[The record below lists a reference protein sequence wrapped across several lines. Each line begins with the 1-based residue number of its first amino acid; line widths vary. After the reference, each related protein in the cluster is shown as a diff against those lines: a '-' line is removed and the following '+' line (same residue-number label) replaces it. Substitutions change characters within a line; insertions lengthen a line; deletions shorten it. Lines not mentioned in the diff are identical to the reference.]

1 MKISRQNFS
10 DLSSALSSS
19 FGYCTLCGFH
29 TQFLCYEPDEM
40 PCKRNTF
47 VCRECHSLAR
57 NRHVAMAVLD
67 VYRDRVAANSL
78 SEFAREFDGSIYVM
92 DVKEAIYRCLRTAQN
107 FTCSE
112 YIDNVPSGEWRK
124 GILCQDVQNMTFPDD
139 SFDLVITEDLLEHVP
154 FPEKAFDEI
163 HRVLKP
169 GGHHIGTIPIKW
181 HLEKSAP
188 RAKLVDGKIV
198 HLEEPEYHGDPFRP
212 EGILA
217 YTDFG
222 HDMIDVF
229 FNRIGPTTMLSAH
242 EDRFLEQAF
251 GIYNSWVFVS
261 RKRSNPGA

>member
-1 MKISRQNFS
+1 MKISEKDFR
-10 DLSSALSSS
+10 DLRSALSAS

-29 TQFLCYEPDEM
+29 TQFLCYEPAEM

-47 VCRECHSLAR
+47 VCRECGSLAR
-57 NRHVAMAVLD
+57 NRHVALAVLD
-67 VYRDRVAANSL
+67 TYRDSVGADCL
-78 SEFAREFDGSIYVM
+78 LDFAREFNGSIYVM
-92 DVKEAIYRCLRTAQN
+92 DVKESIYRSLKGARN

-112 YIDNVPSGEWRK
+112 YIDGVPGGEWK
-124 GILCQDVQNMTFPDD
+124 DGVLCQDAQNMTFPDN
-139 SFDLVITEDLLEHVP
+139 SFDLLITEDMLEHVP

-188 RAKLVDGKIV
+188 RAKIVGGKVI

-222 HDMIDVF
+222 RDMIDVF
-229 FNRIGPTTMLSAH
+229 FNRIGKTEMWSAH

-261 RKRSNPGA
+261 RKT